1 MGVQY
6 DFQDTDAKVL
16 KSTLKLNWTEPYKV
30 LVVGPCSSAYTPD
43 CSPLGAKLL
52 YLDLPSD
59 MPGANARRGVP
70 VQRCKPCTN
79 PHDNGDM
86 RSYSPAR
93 LTRYALNNFS
103 PEIPPAPRHSRER
116 FDSSSKTRSGED
128 HRTPIGSRSTWGH
141 CGDVR
146 NDWTGLSGPSWERE
160 KDLQLFRHE
169 ILRYGAG
176 TPNQHHQTS
185 RLYRRM

>member
-79 PHDNGDM
+79 PHDRGGM
-86 RSYSPAR
+86 PKYSSAG
-93 LTRYALNNFS
+93 LTQHDGQNRIEGGIGGKKNF
-103 PEIPPAPRHSRER
+103 PE
-116 FDSSSKTRSGED
+116 
-128 HRTPIGSRSTWGH
+128 
-141 CGDVR
+141 
-146 NDWTGLSGPSWERE
+146 
-160 KDLQLFRHE
+160 
-169 ILRYGAG
+169 AG
-176 TPNQHHQTS
+176 TAIDGGDSGRYTS
-185 RLYRRM
+185 DESHGGIRKGVNLHK